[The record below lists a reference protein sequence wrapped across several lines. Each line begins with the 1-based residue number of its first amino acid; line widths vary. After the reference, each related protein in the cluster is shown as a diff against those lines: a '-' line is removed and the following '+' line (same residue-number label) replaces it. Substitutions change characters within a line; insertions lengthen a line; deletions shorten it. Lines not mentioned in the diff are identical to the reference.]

1 MLHAA
6 HFINIAVTEI
16 SELFLFGF
24 FFKAVSV
31 CEIVS
36 KAPGTLHATEKK
48 MLLMIATSNLSMND
62 KAILGAIM

>member
-1 MLHAA
+1 M
-6 HFINIAVTEI
+6 FC
-16 SELFLFGF
+16 FL
-24 FFKAVSV
+24 KAVSV

-62 KAILGAIM
+62 KAILGTIM